1 MKNKITTLS
10 LAGLV
15 ATALS
20 SSVLAD
26 LENNAMAHVFV
37 DVDPNVAVMA
47 LTGNIDL
54 GSVQIGSFDGNAIFR
69 VDANEEAVTLGVAT
83 THLYKGNDPF
93 NNDVAPLPVDTN
105 RGAVIDPANAN
116 PVEGGSNVAQY
127 GGAVVVDTSYGPM
140 EGFRTN
146 DITFESSQNGHFSQD
161 VSVTVGWDQP
171 DPEQVQ
177 GQYSGYIVL
186 YSALVG
192 NSEPM

>member
-1 MKNKITTLS
+1 MKNKITILS
-10 LAGLV
+10 GLV
-15 ATALS
+15 AATLS
-20 SSVLAD
+20 SSAFAD
-26 LENNAMAHVFV
+26 TDGQAMAHVFV
-37 DVDPNVAVMA
+37 DVDPNIAVMA
-47 LTGNIDL
+47 LTGNVDL

-93 NNDVAPLPVDTN
+93 NNEVAPLPVDTR

-116 PVEGGSNVAQY
+116 PMEGGSNVAQY
-127 GGAVVVDTSYGPM
+127 GPGVVVDTSYGPM

-186 YSALVG
+186 
-192 NSEPM
+192 

>member
-1 MKNKITTLS
+1 MKNKITILS
-10 LAGLV
+10 GLV
-15 ATALS
+15 AATLS
-20 SSVLAD
+20 SSAFAD
-26 LENNAMAHVFV
+26 TDGQAMAHVFV
-37 DVDPNVAVMA
+37 DVDPNIAVMA
-47 LTGNIDL
+47 LTGNVDL

-93 NNDVAPLPVDTN
+93 NNEVAPLPVDTR

-116 PVEGGSNVAQY
+116 PMEGGSNVAQY
-127 GGAVVVDTSYGPM
+127 GPGVVVDTSYGPM

-192 NSEPM
+192 DTPTPL